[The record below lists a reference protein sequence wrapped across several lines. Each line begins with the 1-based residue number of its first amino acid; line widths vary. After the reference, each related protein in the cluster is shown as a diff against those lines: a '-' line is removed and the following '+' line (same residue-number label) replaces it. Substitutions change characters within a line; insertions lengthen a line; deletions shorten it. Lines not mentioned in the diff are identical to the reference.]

1 MSCPLC
7 HRRAGH
13 ICLICGFT
21 IDAATD
27 VAVLI
32 AHQERKEH
40 TGGHFVLNLV
50 DARNRRPPRRFRTE
64 IEELLCDE
72 EAGANVP
79 NLSGDDEV
87 DGSLIDEL
95 KRQKDLFT
103 EDTLKDAQES
113 EETQMNEAAQKS
125 EQAQNDEGAESSYE
139 METSTDGEEEDSSL
153 TEETAIAVS

>member
-1 MSCPLC
+1 M
-7 HRRAGH
+7 
-13 ICLICGFT
+13 
-21 IDAATD
+21 
-27 VAVLI
+27 
-32 AHQERKEH
+32 
-40 TGGHFVLNLV
+40 
-50 DARNRRPPRRFRTE
+50 DARNRRPRRRFRTE

-79 NLSGDDEV
+79 NLSGDDDEV

-125 EQAQNDEGAESSYE
+125 EQAQNDEGAVSSYE